1 MFNNILVV
9 CVGNICRSP
18 TAERLL
24 QRYHPELKVE
34 SAGLGALVGK
44 GADPTAI
51 SVAAE
56 HQLSLEGH
64 CARQI
69 SRSLCRNYD
78 LILTME
84 KRHIERLCEMAPEM
98 RGKVMLFGHWD
109 NECEIPDPYRKSRE
123 TFAAVYTLLER
134 SARQWAPGIE
144 RRAGI
149 RMTEKVKQH
158 AAPVTGSDEIDI
170 GRLVGTVI
178 EARWWVI
185 GITAVFALCAVVY
198 TFFATPIYSADAL
211 VQIEQN
217 SGNSLV
223 QDIGSALANKP
234 PASDAEIQLIRSRL
248 VLGKTVD
255 DLDLDIA
262 VSKNTFP
269 IFGAGWDR
277 LMGRQNETVKVTTF
291 NRPKEMADQV
301 FTLNVLDDK
310 NYTLSSDGGF
320 SARGQAGQML
330 KKEGVTLMVEAI
342 HARPGSE
349 FTVTKYSTLG
359 MINQLQN
366 SLTVT
371 ENGKDAGVLSLTYT
385 GEDREQIRDILNSI
399 ARNYQEQNI
408 ERKSAEASK
417 SLAFLAQQ
425 LPEVRSRLD
434 VAENKLNAFRQDK
447 DSVDLPLEA
456 KAVLDSMV
464 NIDAQLNELTF
475 KEAEISKL
483 YTKVHPAYRTLL
495 EKRQALEDEKAKLN
509 GRVTAMPK
517 TQQEI
522 VRLTRDVESGQQ
534 VYMQLLNKE
543 QELKITEAST
553 VGDVRIVDP
562 AITQPGVL
570 KPKKGLIILGAIILG
585 LMLSIV
591 GVLLRSLFNRGIES
605 PQVLEEHGI
614 SVYASIPLSEWQK
627 ARDSVKTIKGVKRY
641 KQSQLLAV
649 GNPTDLAIE
658 AIRSLRTSL
667 HFAMMQAQNNVL
679 MMTGV
684 SPSIGKT
691 FVCANLAAVIS
702 QTNKRVLL
710 IDCDMRK
717 GYTHELLGTNN
728 VNGLSEILIG
738 QGDITTAAKPTSI
751 AKFDLIPR
759 GQVPPNP
766 SELLMSER
774 FAELVNWA
782 SKNYDLVLI
791 DTPPILAVTDA
802 AIVGRHVGTTLMV
815 ARYAV
820 NTLKEVETSLS
831 RFEQNG
837 IPVKGVILNSI
848 FRRAS
853 AYQDYGYYEYE
864 YKSDA
869 K

>member
-1 MFNNILVV
+1 
-9 CVGNICRSP
+9 
-18 TAERLL
+18 
-24 QRYHPELKVE
+24 
-34 SAGLGALVGK
+34 
-44 GADPTAI
+44 
-51 SVAAE
+51 
-56 HQLSLEGH
+56 
-64 CARQI
+64 
-69 SRSLCRNYD
+69 
-78 LILTME
+78 
-84 KRHIERLCEMAPEM
+84 
-98 RGKVMLFGHWD
+98 
-109 NECEIPDPYRKSRE
+109 
-123 TFAAVYTLLER
+123 
-134 SARQWAPGIE
+134 
-144 RRAGI
+144 
-149 RMTEKVKQH
+149 MTEKVKQS
-158 AAPVTGSDEIDI
+158 AAPVTGNDEIDI
-170 GRLVGTVI
+170 GRLVATVV
-178 EARWWVI
+178 EARWWVL
-185 GITAVFALCAVVY
+185 GITTAFALCAAVY
-198 TFFATPIYSADAL
+198 TLFATPIYSADAL

-217 SGNSLV
+217 TGNSLV
-223 QDIGSALANKP
+223 QDIGSALSNKP
-234 PASDAEIQLIRSRL
+234 PASEAEIQLIQSRL

-255 DLDLDIA
+255 DLNLDIA
-262 VSKNTFP
+262 VTKDTFP

-277 LMGRQNETVKVTTF
+277 LMGRQNETVNVTTF
-291 NRPKEMADQV
+291 TLPKAMNEQT
-301 FTLNVLDDK
+301 FTLNVLNDK
-310 NYTLSSDGGF
+310 SYQLVSDGGF
-320 SARGQAGQML
+320 SARGQVGKVL
-330 KKEGVTLMVEAI
+330 EHDGVTMLVEAI
-342 HARPGSE
+342 HASPESQ
-349 FTVTKYSTLG
+349 FTVSKFSTLG
-359 MINQLQN
+359 MINTLQN
-366 SLTVT
+366 NLMVT
-371 ENGKDAGVLSLTYT
+371 ETGKDTGVLSLTFT
-385 GEDREQIRDILNSI
+385 GEDREQIRQILDSI
-399 ARNYQEQNI
+399 TRNYLQQNV
-408 ERKSAEASK
+408 ERKSEEAAK
-417 SLAFLAQQ
+417 SLAFLARQ
-425 LPEVRSRLD
+425 LPEVRNHLD

-483 YTKVHPAYRTLL
+483 FTKAHPAYRTLL
-495 EKRQALEDEKAKLN
+495 EKRQALEDEKSKLN

-522 VRLTRDVESGQQ
+522 VRLTHDVESGQQ
-534 VYMQLLNKE
+534 VYMQLLNKQ

-562 AITQPGVL
+562 AIAQPGVL
-570 KPKKGLIILGAIILG
+570 KPKTALIILGSIILG
-585 LMLSIV
+585 LMLSVV

-605 PQVLEEHGI
+605 PQALEEHGI

-627 ARDSVKTIKGVKRY
+627 ARDNVQTIKGVKRY

-658 AIRSLRTSL
+658 AVRSLRTSL
-667 HFAMMQAQNNVL
+667 HFAMMQARNNVL
-679 MMTGV
+679 MLTGV

-738 QGDITTAAKPTSI
+738 KGDISSSAKPTSI
-751 AKFDLIPR
+751 PHFDLIPR
-759 GQVPPNP
+759 GQIPPNP

-774 FAELVNWA
+774 FGELIAWA
-782 SKNYDLVLI
+782 SSHYDLVLI

-837 IPVKGVILNSI
+837 IQVKGVILNSI

-853 AYQDYGYYEYE
+853 GYQDYGYYEYE
-864 YKSDA
+864 YTSDA

>member
-1 MFNNILVV
+1 
-9 CVGNICRSP
+9 
-18 TAERLL
+18 
-24 QRYHPELKVE
+24 
-34 SAGLGALVGK
+34 
-44 GADPTAI
+44 
-51 SVAAE
+51 
-56 HQLSLEGH
+56 
-64 CARQI
+64 
-69 SRSLCRNYD
+69 
-78 LILTME
+78 
-84 KRHIERLCEMAPEM
+84 
-98 RGKVMLFGHWD
+98 
-109 NECEIPDPYRKSRE
+109 
-123 TFAAVYTLLER
+123 
-134 SARQWAPGIE
+134 
-144 RRAGI
+144 
-149 RMTEKVKQH
+149 MTEKVKQS
-158 AAPVTGSDEIDI
+158 AAPVTGNDEIDI
-170 GRLVGTVI
+170 GRLVATVV
-178 EARWWVI
+178 EARWWVL
-185 GITAVFALCAVVY
+185 GITTAFALCAAVY
-198 TFFATPIYSADAL
+198 TLFATPIYSADAL

-217 SGNSLV
+217 TGNSLV
-223 QDIGSALANKP
+223 QDIGSALSNKP
-234 PASDAEIQLIRSRL
+234 PASEAEIQLIQSRL

-255 DLDLDIA
+255 DLNLDIA
-262 VSKNTFP
+262 VTKDTFP

-277 LMGRQNETVKVTTF
+277 LMGRQNETVNVTTF
-291 NRPKEMADQV
+291 TLPKAMNEQT
-301 FTLNVLDDK
+301 FTLNVLNDK
-310 NYTLSSDGGF
+310 SYQLVSDGGF
-320 SARGQAGQML
+320 SARGQVGKVL
-330 KKEGVTLMVEAI
+330 EHDGVTMLVEAI
-342 HARPGSE
+342 HASPESQ
-349 FTVTKYSTLG
+349 FTVSKFSTLG
-359 MINQLQN
+359 MINTLQN
-366 SLTVT
+366 NLMVT
-371 ENGKDAGVLSLTYT
+371 ETGKDTGVLSLTFT
-385 GEDREQIRDILNSI
+385 GEDREQIRQILDSI
-399 ARNYQEQNI
+399 TRNYLQQNV
-408 ERKSAEASK
+408 ERKSEEAAK
-417 SLAFLAQQ
+417 SLAFLAKQ
-425 LPEVRSRLD
+425 LPEVRNRLD

-483 YTKVHPAYRTLL
+483 FTKAHPAYRTLL
-495 EKRQALEDEKAKLN
+495 EKRQALEDEKSKLN

-534 VYMQLLNKE
+534 VYMQLLNKQ

-553 VGDVRIVDP
+553 VGYVRIVDP
-562 AITQPGVL
+562 AIAQPGVL
-570 KPKKGLIILGAIILG
+570 KPKTALIILGSIILG
-585 LMLSIV
+585 LMLSVV

-605 PQVLEEHGI
+605 PQALEEHGI

-627 ARDSVKTIKGVKRY
+627 ARDNVQTIKGVKRY

-658 AIRSLRTSL
+658 AVRSLRTSL
-667 HFAMMQAQNNVL
+667 HFAMMQARNNVL
-679 MMTGV
+679 MLTGV

-738 QGDITTAAKPTSI
+738 KGDISSSAKPTSI
-751 AKFDLIPR
+751 PHFDLIPR

-774 FAELVNWA
+774 FGELIAWA
-782 SKNYDLVLI
+782 SSHYDLVLI

-837 IPVKGVILNSI
+837 IQVKGVILNSI

-853 AYQDYGYYEYE
+853 GYQDYGYYEYE
-864 YKSDA
+864 YTSDA

>member
-1 MFNNILVV
+1 
-9 CVGNICRSP
+9 
-18 TAERLL
+18 
-24 QRYHPELKVE
+24 
-34 SAGLGALVGK
+34 
-44 GADPTAI
+44 
-51 SVAAE
+51 
-56 HQLSLEGH
+56 
-64 CARQI
+64 
-69 SRSLCRNYD
+69 
-78 LILTME
+78 
-84 KRHIERLCEMAPEM
+84 
-98 RGKVMLFGHWD
+98 
-109 NECEIPDPYRKSRE
+109 
-123 TFAAVYTLLER
+123 
-134 SARQWAPGIE
+134 
-144 RRAGI
+144 
-149 RMTEKVKQH
+149 MTENVKQS
-158 AAPVTGSDEIDI
+158 AAPATGNDEIDI
-170 GRLVGTVI
+170 GRLVGTVL
-178 EARWWVI
+178 EARWWVL
-185 GITAVFALCAVVY
+185 GITAAFALCAAIY
-198 TFFATPIYSADAL
+198 TLFATPIYSADAL

-217 SGNSLV
+217 TGNSLV
-223 QDIGSALANKP
+223 QDIGSALSNKP
-234 PASDAEIQLIRSRL
+234 PASEAEIQLIKSRL

-262 VSKNTFP
+262 VTKDTFP
-269 IFGAGWDR
+269 LFGAGWDR
-277 LMGRQNETVKVTTF
+277 LMGRQNETVNVTTF
-291 NRPKEMADQV
+291 TLPKAMNEQT
-301 FTLNVLDDK
+301 FTLKVLNDK
-310 NYTLSSDGGF
+310 SYQLVSDGGF
-320 SARGQAGQML
+320 STQGQVGQPL
-330 KKEGVTLMVEAI
+330 NHGGVTMQVNAI
-342 HARPGSE
+342 HAAAGSA
-349 FTVTKYSTLG
+349 FTVSKYSTLG
-359 MINQLQN
+359 MINALQN
-366 SLTVT
+366 NLSVT
-371 ENGKDAGVLSLTYT
+371 ETGKDTGVLSLTYT
-385 GEDREQIRDILNSI
+385 GEDREQIRQILDSI
-399 ARNYQEQNI
+399 TRNYLEQNI
-408 ERKSAEASK
+408 VRKSEEAAK
-417 SLAFLAQQ
+417 SLAFLAKQ
-425 LPEVRSRLD
+425 LPEVRNRLD

-483 YTKVHPAYRTLL
+483 FTKAHPAYRTLL
-495 EKRQALEDEKAKLN
+495 EKRQALEDEKGKLN

-534 VYMQLLNKE
+534 VYMQLLNKQ

-562 AITQPGVL
+562 AIAQPGVL
-570 KPKKGLIILGAIILG
+570 KPKTALIILGSILLG
-585 LMLSIV
+585 LMLSVV

-605 PQVLEEHGI
+605 PQVLEEQGI
-614 SVYASIPLSEWQK
+614 NVYASIPLSEWQK
-627 ARDSVKTIKGVKRY
+627 ARDNVQTIKGIKRY

-658 AIRSLRTSL
+658 AVRSLRTSL
-667 HFAMMQAQNNVL
+667 HFAMMQARNNVL
-679 MMTGV
+679 MLTGV

-728 VNGLSEILIG
+728 VNGLSDILVG
-738 QGDITTAAKPTSI
+738 KGDMATCAKPTSI
-751 AKFDLIPR
+751 PHFDLVPR

-774 FAELVNWA
+774 FGELIAWA
-782 SKNYDLVLI
+782 SARYDLVLI

-837 IPVKGVILNSI
+837 IQVKGVILNSI

-853 AYQDYGYYEYE
+853 GYQDYGYYEYA
-864 YKSDA
+864 YTSDA

>member
-1 MFNNILVV
+1 
-9 CVGNICRSP
+9 
-18 TAERLL
+18 
-24 QRYHPELKVE
+24 
-34 SAGLGALVGK
+34 
-44 GADPTAI
+44 
-51 SVAAE
+51 
-56 HQLSLEGH
+56 
-64 CARQI
+64 
-69 SRSLCRNYD
+69 
-78 LILTME
+78 
-84 KRHIERLCEMAPEM
+84 
-98 RGKVMLFGHWD
+98 
-109 NECEIPDPYRKSRE
+109 
-123 TFAAVYTLLER
+123 
-134 SARQWAPGIE
+134 
-144 RRAGI
+144 
-149 RMTEKVKQH
+149 MTEKVKQS
-158 AAPVTGSDEIDI
+158 AAPVTGNDEIDI
-170 GRLVGTVI
+170 GRLVATVV
-178 EARWWVI
+178 EARWWVL
-185 GITAVFALCAVVY
+185 GITTAFALCAAVY
-198 TFFATPIYSADAL
+198 TLFATPIYSADAL

-217 SGNSLV
+217 TGNSLV
-223 QDIGSALANKP
+223 QDIGSALSNKP
-234 PASDAEIQLIRSRL
+234 PASEAEIQLIQSRL

-255 DLDLDIA
+255 DLNLDIA
-262 VSKNTFP
+262 VTKDTFP

-277 LMGRQNETVKVTTF
+277 LMGRQNETVNVTTF
-291 NRPKEMADQV
+291 TLPKAMNEQT
-301 FTLNVLDDK
+301 FTLNVLNDK
-310 NYTLSSDGGF
+310 SYQLVSDGGF
-320 SARGQAGQML
+320 SARGQVGKVL
-330 KKEGVTLMVEAI
+330 EHDGVTMLVEAI
-342 HARPGSE
+342 HASPESQ
-349 FTVTKYSTLG
+349 FTVSKFSTLG
-359 MINQLQN
+359 MINTLQN
-366 SLTVT
+366 NLMVT
-371 ENGKDAGVLSLTYT
+371 ETGKDTGVLSLTFT
-385 GEDREQIRDILNSI
+385 GEDREQIRQILDSI
-399 ARNYQEQNI
+399 TRNYLQQNV
-408 ERKSAEASK
+408 ERKSEEAAK
-417 SLAFLAQQ
+417 SLAFLAKQ
-425 LPEVRSRLD
+425 LPEVRNRLD

-483 YTKVHPAYRTLL
+483 FTKAHPAYRTLL
-495 EKRQALEDEKAKLN
+495 EKRQALEDEKSKLN

-534 VYMQLLNKE
+534 VYMQLLNKQ

-562 AITQPGVL
+562 AIAQPGVL
-570 KPKKGLIILGAIILG
+570 KPKTALIILGSIILC
-585 LMLSIV
+585 LMLSVV

-605 PQVLEEHGI
+605 PLALEEHGI

-627 ARDSVKTIKGVKRY
+627 ARDNGQTIKGVKRY

-658 AIRSLRTSL
+658 AVRSLRTSL
-667 HFAMMQAQNNVL
+667 HFAMMQARNNVL
-679 MMTGV
+679 MLTGV

-738 QGDITTAAKPTSI
+738 KGDISSSAKPTSI
-751 AKFDLIPR
+751 PHFDLIPR

-774 FAELVNWA
+774 FGELIAWA
-782 SKNYDLVLI
+782 SSHYDLVLI

-837 IPVKGVILNSI
+837 IQVKGVILNSI

-853 AYQDYGYYEYE
+853 GYQDYGYYEYE
-864 YKSDA
+864 YTSDA

>member
-1 MFNNILVV
+1 
-9 CVGNICRSP
+9 
-18 TAERLL
+18 
-24 QRYHPELKVE
+24 
-34 SAGLGALVGK
+34 
-44 GADPTAI
+44 
-51 SVAAE
+51 
-56 HQLSLEGH
+56 
-64 CARQI
+64 
-69 SRSLCRNYD
+69 
-78 LILTME
+78 
-84 KRHIERLCEMAPEM
+84 
-98 RGKVMLFGHWD
+98 
-109 NECEIPDPYRKSRE
+109 
-123 TFAAVYTLLER
+123 
-134 SARQWAPGIE
+134 
-144 RRAGI
+144 
-149 RMTEKVKQH
+149 MTEKVKQS
-158 AAPVTGSDEIDI
+158 AAPVTGNDEIDI
-170 GRLVGTVI
+170 GRLVATVV
-178 EARWWVI
+178 EARWWVL
-185 GITAVFALCAVVY
+185 GITTAFALCAAVY
-198 TFFATPIYSADAL
+198 TLFATPIYSADAL

-217 SGNSLV
+217 TGNSLV
-223 QDIGSALANKP
+223 QDIGSALSDKP
-234 PASDAEIQLIRSRL
+234 PASEAEIQLIQSRL

-255 DLDLDIA
+255 DLNLDI
-262 VSKNTFP
+262 VVTKDTFP

-277 LMGRQNETVKVTTF
+277 LMGRQNETVNVTTF
-291 NRPKEMADQV
+291 TLPKAMNEQT
-301 FTLNVLDDK
+301 FTLNVLNDK
-310 NYTLSSDGGF
+310 SYQLVSDGGF
-320 SARGQAGQML
+320 SARGQVGKVL
-330 KKEGVTLMVEAI
+330 EHDGVTMLVEAI
-342 HARPGSE
+342 HASPESQ
-349 FTVTKYSTLG
+349 FTVSKFSTLG
-359 MINQLQN
+359 MINTLQN
-366 SLTVT
+366 NLMVT
-371 ENGKDAGVLSLTYT
+371 ETGKDTGVLSLTFT
-385 GEDREQIRDILNSI
+385 GEDREQIRQILDSI
-399 ARNYQEQNI
+399 TRNYLQQNV
-408 ERKSAEASK
+408 ERKSEEAAK
-417 SLAFLAQQ
+417 SLAFLAKQ
-425 LPEVRSRLD
+425 LPEVRNRLD

-483 YTKVHPAYRTLL
+483 FTKAHPAYRTLL
-495 EKRQALEDEKAKLN
+495 EKRQALEDEKSKLN

-534 VYMQLLNKE
+534 VYMQLLNKQ

-562 AITQPGVL
+562 AIAQPGVL
-570 KPKKGLIILGAIILG
+570 KPKTALIILGSIILG
-585 LMLSIV
+585 LMLSVV

-605 PQVLEEHGI
+605 PQALEEHGI

-627 ARDSVKTIKGVKRY
+627 ARDNVQTIKGVKRY

-658 AIRSLRTSL
+658 AVRSLRTSL
-667 HFAMMQAQNNVL
+667 HFAMMQARNNVL
-679 MMTGV
+679 MLTGV

-717 GYTHELLGTNN
+717 GYTYELLGTNN

-738 QGDITTAAKPTSI
+738 KGDISSSAKPTSI
-751 AKFDLIPR
+751 PHFDLIPR
-759 GQVPPNP
+759 GQIPPNP

-774 FAELVNWA
+774 FGELIAWA
-782 SKNYDLVLI
+782 SSHYDLVLI

-837 IPVKGVILNSI
+837 IQVKGVILNSI

-853 AYQDYGYYEYE
+853 GYQDYGYYEYE
-864 YKSDA
+864 YTSDA

>member
-1 MFNNILVV
+1 
-9 CVGNICRSP
+9 
-18 TAERLL
+18 
-24 QRYHPELKVE
+24 
-34 SAGLGALVGK
+34 
-44 GADPTAI
+44 
-51 SVAAE
+51 
-56 HQLSLEGH
+56 
-64 CARQI
+64 
-69 SRSLCRNYD
+69 
-78 LILTME
+78 
-84 KRHIERLCEMAPEM
+84 
-98 RGKVMLFGHWD
+98 
-109 NECEIPDPYRKSRE
+109 
-123 TFAAVYTLLER
+123 
-134 SARQWAPGIE
+134 
-144 RRAGI
+144 
-149 RMTEKVKQH
+149 MTEKVKQS
-158 AAPVTGSDEIDI
+158 AAPVTGNDEIDI
-170 GRLVGTVI
+170 GRLLGTII
-178 EARWWVI
+178 EARWWVL
-185 GITAVFALCAVVY
+185 GITAVFALCAVIY
-198 TFFATPIYSADAL
+198 TLFATPIYSADAL

-217 SGNSLV
+217 TGNSLV
-223 QDIGSALANKP
+223 QDIGSALSNKP
-234 PASDAEIQLIRSRL
+234 PASEAEIQLIQSRL

-255 DLDLDIA
+255 DLDLDIS
-262 VSKNTFP
+262 VTKNTFP
-269 IFGAGWDR
+269 LFGAGWER
-277 LMGRQNETVKVTTF
+277 LMGRQNESAKVTTF
-291 NRPKEMADQV
+291 TLPKGMNEQV
-301 FTLNVLDDK
+301 FTLKVLNDK
-310 NYTLSSDGGF
+310 RYELSSDGGF
-320 SARGQAGQML
+320 SARGQVGQPL
-330 KKEGVTLMVEAI
+330 SKDGVTMVVSEI
-342 HARPGSE
+342 HARPDTE
-349 FTVTKYSTLG
+349 FTVTKFSTLG
-359 MINQLQN
+359 MINNLQN
-366 SLTVT
+366 NLTVT
-371 ENGKDAGVLSLTYT
+371 ENGKDTGVLSLSFT
-385 GEDREQIRDILNSI
+385 GEDRNQIRDILNSI
-399 ARNYQEQNI
+399 TRNYLEQNV
-408 ERKSAEASK
+408 ERKSEEAAK
-417 SLAFLAQQ
+417 SLAFLAKQ
-425 LPEVRSRLD
+425 LPEVRNRLD

-483 YTKVHPAYRTLL
+483 FTKAHPAYRTLL

-534 VYMQLLNKE
+534 VYMQLLNKQ

-562 AITQPGVL
+562 AIAQPGVL
-570 KPKKGLIILGAIILG
+570 KPKKALIILGSIILG

-591 GVLLRSLFNRGIES
+591 GVLLRSLLNRGIES
-605 PQVLEEHGI
+605 PQVLEENGI

-627 ARDSVKTIKGVKRY
+627 ARDNVKTVKGVKRY

-658 AIRSLRTSL
+658 AVRSLRTSL

-679 MMTGV
+679 MLTGV

-728 VNGLSEILIG
+728 VNGLSEILAG
-738 QGDITTAAKPTSI
+738 KGDIASCAKPTSI
-751 AKFDLIPR
+751 ANFDLVPR

-774 FAELVNWA
+774 LGELLRWA
-782 SKNYDLVLI
+782 SRHYDLVLI

-802 AIVGRHVGTTLMV
+802 AIVGRHAGTTLMV

-820 NTLKEVETSLS
+820 NTLKEVETSLG

-837 IPVKGVILNSI
+837 IQVKGVILNSI
-848 FRRAS
+848 FRRATG
-853 AYQDYGYYEYE
+853 YQDYGYYEYE
-864 YKSDA
+864 YKSDT

>member
-1 MFNNILVV
+1 
-9 CVGNICRSP
+9 
-18 TAERLL
+18 
-24 QRYHPELKVE
+24 
-34 SAGLGALVGK
+34 
-44 GADPTAI
+44 
-51 SVAAE
+51 
-56 HQLSLEGH
+56 
-64 CARQI
+64 
-69 SRSLCRNYD
+69 
-78 LILTME
+78 
-84 KRHIERLCEMAPEM
+84 
-98 RGKVMLFGHWD
+98 
-109 NECEIPDPYRKSRE
+109 
-123 TFAAVYTLLER
+123 
-134 SARQWAPGIE
+134 
-144 RRAGI
+144 
-149 RMTEKVKQH
+149 MTEKLQH
-158 AAPVTGSDEIDI
+158 SAASQTGSDEIDI
-170 GRLVGTVI
+170 GRLIGTVV
-178 EARWWVI
+178 EAKWWVL
-185 GITAVFALCAVVY
+185 GITAVFALVAVVY
-198 TFFATPIYSADAL
+198 TLFATPIYSADAL
-211 VQIEQN
+211 VQIEQDT
-217 SGNSLV
+217 GNSLV
-223 QDIGSALANKP
+223 QNINSALSNKP
-234 PASDAEIQLIRSRL
+234 PASDAEIQLIKSRL

-262 VSKNTFP
+262 VTKNTMP
-269 IFGAGWDR
+269 IIGAGWER
-277 LMGRQNETVKVTTF
+277 LMGRQNETVNVTTF
-291 NRPKEMADQV
+291 TIPKGAGDQV
-301 FTLNVLDDK
+301 FTLRVLSPTQ
-310 NYTLSSDGGF
+310 YQLTSDAGF
-320 SARGQAGQML
+320 SAKGEVGKL
-330 KKEGVTLMVEAI
+330 LEKDGVTLEVSAI
-342 HARPGSE
+342 NSSPDSE
-349 FTVTKYSTLG
+349 FTITKFSTLG
-359 MINQLQN
+359 MINNLQN
-366 SLTVT
+366 NLTVT
-371 ENGKDAGVLSLTYT
+371 ENGKDTGVLSLSFT
-385 GEDREQIRDILNSI
+385 GEDREQIRAILNSI
-399 ARNYQEQNI
+399 TRNYLEQNVA
-408 ERKSAEASK
+408 RKSEEAAK
-417 SLAFLAQQ
+417 SLAFLAKQ
-425 LPEVRSRLD
+425 LPEVRRNLD
-434 VAENKLNAFRQDK
+434 EAENKLNAFRQDK

-483 YTKVHPAYRTLL
+483 YTKAHPAYRTLL
-495 EKRQALEDEKAKLN
+495 EKRKALEDEKAKLN

-534 VYMQLLNKE
+534 VYMALLNKQ

-570 KPKKGLIILGAIILG
+570 KPKKALIILGSIILG

-614 SVYASIPLSEWQK
+614 NVYASIPLSEWQK
-627 ARDSVKTIKGVKRY
+627 SRDQVKTVKGTKRY

-667 HFAMMQAQNNVL
+667 HFAMMQANNNVL

-691 FVCANLAAVIS
+691 FVCANLAAVVS

-717 GYTHELLGTNN
+717 GYAHELLGTDN
-728 VNGLSEILIG
+728 VNGLSNVLSST
-738 QGDITTAAKPTSI
+738 GDIAACAKPTSVPN
-751 AKFDLIPR
+751 FDLVPR

-774 FAELVNWA
+774 FTQLIAWA

-802 AIVGRHVGTTLMV
+802 AIVGRHAGTTLMV

-831 RFEQNG
+831 RLQQNG
-837 IPVKGVILNSI
+837 IEVKGVILNSI
-848 FRRAS
+848 FRRATG
-853 AYQDYGYYEYE
+853 YQDYGYYEYE
-864 YKSDA
+864 YKSDS

>member
-1 MFNNILVV
+1 
-9 CVGNICRSP
+9 
-18 TAERLL
+18 
-24 QRYHPELKVE
+24 
-34 SAGLGALVGK
+34 
-44 GADPTAI
+44 
-51 SVAAE
+51 
-56 HQLSLEGH
+56 
-64 CARQI
+64 
-69 SRSLCRNYD
+69 
-78 LILTME
+78 
-84 KRHIERLCEMAPEM
+84 
-98 RGKVMLFGHWD
+98 
-109 NECEIPDPYRKSRE
+109 
-123 TFAAVYTLLER
+123 
-134 SARQWAPGIE
+134 
-144 RRAGI
+144 
-149 RMTEKVKQH
+149 MTEKVKQS
-158 AAPVTGSDEIDI
+158 AAPVTGNDEIDI
-170 GRLVGTVI
+170 GRLVATVV
-178 EARWWVI
+178 EARWWVL
-185 GITAVFALCAVVY
+185 GITTAFALCAAVY
-198 TFFATPIYSADAL
+198 TLFATPIYSADAL

-217 SGNSLV
+217 TGNSLV
-223 QDIGSALANKP
+223 QDIGSALSNKP
-234 PASDAEIQLIRSRL
+234 PASEAEIQLIQSRL

-255 DLDLDIA
+255 DLNLDIA
-262 VSKNTFP
+262 VTKDTFP

-277 LMGRQNETVKVTTF
+277 LMGRQNETVNVTTF
-291 NRPKEMADQV
+291 TLPKAMNEQT
-301 FTLNVLDDK
+301 FTLNVLNDK
-310 NYTLSSDGGF
+310 SYQLVSDGGF
-320 SARGQAGQML
+320 SARGQVGKVL
-330 KKEGVTLMVEAI
+330 EHDGVTMLVEAI
-342 HARPGSE
+342 HASPESQ
-349 FTVTKYSTLG
+349 FTVSKFSTLG
-359 MINQLQN
+359 MINTLQN
-366 SLTVT
+366 NLMVT
-371 ENGKDAGVLSLTYT
+371 ETGKNTGVLSLTFT
-385 GEDREQIRDILNSI
+385 GEDREQIRQILDSI
-399 ARNYQEQNI
+399 TRNYLQQNV
-408 ERKSAEASK
+408 ERKSEEAAK
-417 SLAFLAQQ
+417 SLAFLAKQ
-425 LPEVRSRLD
+425 LPEVRNRLD

-483 YTKVHPAYRTLL
+483 FTKAHPAYRTLL
-495 EKRQALEDEKAKLN
+495 EKRQALEDEKSKLN

-534 VYMQLLNKE
+534 VYMQLLNKQ

-562 AITQPGVL
+562 AIAQPGVL
-570 KPKKGLIILGAIILG
+570 KPKTALIILGSIILC
-585 LMLSIV
+585 LMLSVV

-605 PQVLEEHGI
+605 PLALEEHGI

-627 ARDSVKTIKGVKRY
+627 ARDNVQTIKGVKRY

-658 AIRSLRTSL
+658 AVRSLRTSL
-667 HFAMMQAQNNVL
+667 HFAMMQARNNVL
-679 MMTGV
+679 MLTGV

-738 QGDITTAAKPTSI
+738 KGDISSSAKPTSI
-751 AKFDLIPR
+751 PHFDLIPR

-774 FAELVNWA
+774 FGELIAWA
-782 SKNYDLVLI
+782 SSHYDLVLI

-837 IPVKGVILNSI
+837 IQVKGVILNSI

-853 AYQDYGYYEYE
+853 GYQDYGYYEYE
-864 YKSDA
+864 YTSDA

>member
-1 MFNNILVV
+1 
-9 CVGNICRSP
+9 
-18 TAERLL
+18 
-24 QRYHPELKVE
+24 
-34 SAGLGALVGK
+34 
-44 GADPTAI
+44 
-51 SVAAE
+51 
-56 HQLSLEGH
+56 
-64 CARQI
+64 
-69 SRSLCRNYD
+69 
-78 LILTME
+78 
-84 KRHIERLCEMAPEM
+84 
-98 RGKVMLFGHWD
+98 
-109 NECEIPDPYRKSRE
+109 
-123 TFAAVYTLLER
+123 
-134 SARQWAPGIE
+134 
-144 RRAGI
+144 
-149 RMTEKVKQH
+149 MTEKVKQS
-158 AAPVTGSDEIDI
+158 AAPVTGNDEIDI
-170 GRLVGTVI
+170 GRLVATVV
-178 EARWWVI
+178 EARWWVL
-185 GITAVFALCAVVY
+185 GITAAFALCAAVY
-198 TFFATPIYSADAL
+198 TLFATPIYSADAL

-217 SGNSLV
+217 TGNSLV
-223 QDIGSALANKP
+223 QDIGSALSNKP
-234 PASDAEIQLIRSRL
+234 PASEAEIQLIQSRL

-255 DLDLDIA
+255 DLNLDIA
-262 VSKNTFP
+262 VTKDTFP

-277 LMGRQNETVKVTTF
+277 LMGRQNETVNVTTF
-291 NRPKEMADQV
+291 TLPKAMNEQT
-301 FTLNVLDDK
+301 FTLNVLNDTS
-310 NYTLSSDGGF
+310 YQLVSDGGF
-320 SARGQAGQML
+320 SARGQVGKVL
-330 KKEGVTLMVEAI
+330 EHDGVTMLVEAI
-342 HARPGSE
+342 HASPESQ
-349 FTVTKYSTLG
+349 FTVSKFSTLG
-359 MINQLQN
+359 MINTLQN
-366 SLTVT
+366 NLMVAET
-371 ENGKDAGVLSLTYT
+371 GKDTGVLSLTFT
-385 GEDREQIRDILNSI
+385 GEDREQIRQILDSI
-399 ARNYQEQNI
+399 TRNYLQQNV
-408 ERKSAEASK
+408 ERKSEEAAK
-417 SLAFLAQQ
+417 SLAFLAKQ
-425 LPEVRSRLD
+425 LPEVRNRLD

-483 YTKVHPAYRTLL
+483 FTKAHPAYRTLL
-495 EKRQALEDEKAKLN
+495 EKRQALEDEKSKLN

-534 VYMQLLNKE
+534 VYMQLLNKQ

-562 AITQPGVL
+562 AIAQPGVL
-570 KPKKGLIILGAIILG
+570 KPKTALIILGSIILG
-585 LMLSIV
+585 LMLSVV

-605 PQVLEEHGI
+605 PQALEEHGI

-627 ARDSVKTIKGVKRY
+627 ARDNVQTIKGVKRY

-658 AIRSLRTSL
+658 AVRSLRTSL
-667 HFAMMQAQNNVL
+667 HFAMMQARNNVL
-679 MMTGV
+679 MLTGV

-738 QGDITTAAKPTSI
+738 KGDISSSAKPTSI
-751 AKFDLIPR
+751 PHFDLIPR
-759 GQVPPNP
+759 GQIPPNP

-774 FAELVNWA
+774 FGELIAWA
-782 SKNYDLVLI
+782 SANYDLVLI

-837 IPVKGVILNSI
+837 IQVKGVILNSI

-853 AYQDYGYYEYE
+853 GYQDYGYYEYE
-864 YKSDA
+864 YTSDS